1 MFAAIR
7 EKLKGYRTIIF
18 SWILITLGTVF
29 GVILPVLEALNVT
42 YLNLVIPPEYVP
54 FAPLLLIV
62 IGEIVKKL
70 RKATTGP
77 VGSKGE
83 AAPAANVKAGD

>member
-18 SWILITLGTVF
+18 SWILIVF
-29 GVILPVLEALNVT
+29 GVVFGILAPVLDALNVT
-42 YLNLVIPPEYVP
+42 YLNLVMPQWAVP
-54 FAPLLLIV
+54 YAPLLLIA

-77 VGSKGE
+77 VGSKGD